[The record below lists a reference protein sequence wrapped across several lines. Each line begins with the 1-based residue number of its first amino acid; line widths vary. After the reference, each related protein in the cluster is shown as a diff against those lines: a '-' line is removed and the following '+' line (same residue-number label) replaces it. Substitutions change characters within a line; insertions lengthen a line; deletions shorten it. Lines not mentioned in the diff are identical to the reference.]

1 MKSKGK
7 KPTLRLSQIKP
18 FATKIGT
25 LHNGEVKIYKD
36 ANTKGIG
43 FYFIF
48 SKHGYALCRTF
59 VAPQKTKTGFDTT
72 IKRIELCKTAPME
85 QVFNKSFNVDA
96 CVIYFVDAYDLDDMI
111 DEVLYDGDPTSY
123 SGDFQNYTEISFELS
138 DKYRF
143 LCQKY

>member
-1 MKSKGK
+1 MKSK

-36 ANTKGIG
+36 ANTKSVG

-48 SKHGYALCRTF
+48 SKHGYALSRTF

-72 IKRIELCKTAPME
+72 IKRIEKCKTAPME

-96 CVIYFVDAYDLDDMI
+96 CVIYFVDVYTLPYLI
-111 DEVLYDGDPTSY
+111 NYVLYDGNPTSFA
-123 SGDFQNYTEISFELS
+123 GKFQNYTEISFELS